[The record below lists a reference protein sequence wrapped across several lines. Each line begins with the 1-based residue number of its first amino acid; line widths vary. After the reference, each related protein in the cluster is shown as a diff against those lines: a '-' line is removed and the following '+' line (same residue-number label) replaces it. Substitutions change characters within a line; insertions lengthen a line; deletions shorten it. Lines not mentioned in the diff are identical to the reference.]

1 MMDTETGPKGKEKLT
16 TDERID
22 KLAATV
28 QDLERVIRQGFVV
41 LTELH
46 TDLQRETNQAF
57 QKLANSMSALA
68 DHETR
73 LNRLEGK

>member
-1 MMDTETGPKGKEKLT
+1 MT

-22 KLAATV
+22 KLASSM
-28 QDLERVIRQGFVV
+28 QDFERITRQGFQT

-46 TDLQRETNQAF
+46 ADTQREIAVMQGKTNQAF

-68 DHETR
+68 DHVADHDTR
-73 LNRLEGK
+73 LDKLEGK